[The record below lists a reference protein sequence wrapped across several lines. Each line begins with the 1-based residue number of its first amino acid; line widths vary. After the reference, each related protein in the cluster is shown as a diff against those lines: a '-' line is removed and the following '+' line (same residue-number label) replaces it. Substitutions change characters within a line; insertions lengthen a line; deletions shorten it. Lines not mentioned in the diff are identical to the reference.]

1 MSFLFTGRA
10 GRQDR
15 ELAES
20 NRRYREHIAR
30 DINDER
36 VLAGRAEVAG
46 HRPRSSWLLLAV
58 VAAFILLATF
68 VRGGSEVLPV
78 TRSCTEP
85 AVVVESTSVDAG
97 ATFYARSTG
106 PGDASYILTVAG
118 EPVQGQ
124 ADRQTTFEATPA
136 GPAYQLTDC
145 VSPTFL
151 LAAPALPGDFEL
163 TLVRY
168 DAVGPVEVST
178 IDMTAVG

>member
-1 MSFLFTGRA
+1 MSFLFTGRS
-10 GRQDR
+10 GREDR
-15 ELAES
+15 ALAES

-36 VLAGRAEVAG
+36 TLAGRGEVAG
-46 HRPRSSWLLLAV
+46 HRRRSGWLLLAIV
-58 VAAFILLATF
+58 VAFILLATF

-85 AVVVESTSVDAG
+85 ALVVQSTTVDAG
-97 ATFYARSTG
+97 ATFYVRSTG
-106 PGDASYILTVAG
+106 PQDTSYILTIAG

-124 ADRQTTFEATPA
+124 ADRQTTFETTPA
-136 GPAYQLTDC
+136 GPAYLLTDC

-151 LAAPALPGDFEL
+151 VAAPARPGDFEV

-168 DAVGPVEVST
+168 DVVGPVTVAT
-178 IDMTAVG
+178 VDMTVVG